1 MNFQKP
7 LALLLML
14 SGAAAIPAYAQ
25 PDGQEFSLVFGMTQ
39 PILLRGFNAEIN
51 WWTPRFVVDY
61 SHGIGLKFDGS
72 LYGGAIEAQQL
83 DLNVPHSLG
92 FGFGYR
98 FTQGLNLRLEPKLH
112 VFQLYYDGEA
122 MTRASRIAQYST
134 FTLGL
139 GAYYRWTPF
148 RNLRS
153 GLAGLTF
160 APSVRYW
167 PNVASTLENGRLLY
181 ENRLTGQT
189 ETHTA
194 ARIGVSNTPWIVNL
208 SIGYTFR

>member
-1 MNFQKP
+1 MHVQKR
-7 LALLLML
+7 LALLLIL
-14 SGAAAIPAYAQ
+14 SAASAAVAQ
-25 PDGQEFSLVFGMTQ
+25 PAGREWSLVFGMTQ
-39 PILLRGFNAEIN
+39 PLFLRGFNAEIN
-51 WWTPRFVVDY
+51 CWTPRFVADY
-61 SHGIGLKFDGS
+61 SHGIELKFDGS

-83 DLNVPHSLG
+83 DLKVPHSLG

-98 FTQGLNLRLEPKLH
+98 FTRGLNLRLEPKWH

-122 MTRASRIAQYST
+122 MTRANRIAQYST

-139 GAYYRWTPF
+139 GAYCRWTPF

-153 GLAGLTF
+153 GLAGLTLV
-160 APSVRYW
+160 PSVRYW
-167 PNVASTLENGRLLY
+167 PNVASTLENGRLQY
-181 ENRLTGQT
+181 ENRLTGRT